1 MAAVALSLGSGSGG
15 RRRRSCRAARRGDG
29 GGAGAGAGCRHF
41 HVHYQ
46 YHIPRQAVWASSP
59 PAVAPVRYLLILPVI
74 FLAALAFLVCF
85 GWLTLVYLASSSLWS
100 RSVDRAGDASGFAGE
115 DEREERPVMPVTD
128 TEHAAGRSGVSG
140 VCAGEGKT
148 EIGEA
153 GDGISE
159 ERRYVSTMVSTGIC
173 FSDDERAS
181 DEKIVKEVMV
191 FEPCKAK
198 AFAELDGSSE
208 EEEHQL
214 LLMDIP
220 IDCFLEE
227 VINTRQFSISLSNA
241 TKLLDAL
248 SVGEVIAADTKEV
261 SDLSSTEIW
270 KFVDRHD
277 TAAEKIPVHGAGADF
292 VIPEATYS
300 ADSTLHGLE
309 DEYESEIKQE
319 QSLAELSADT
329 VPGNVTDEWQETQT
343 SVTEHNNKQ
352 AEPEAASSEG
362 YRKQVVGVSD
372 ESHDSV
378 RENVSENAAASNAP
392 FHQTNSDEDTE
403 LQEGRFPNK
412 RAEASTS
419 ASASAV
425 YDFADNHWRTAEEL
439 AGSADEGNVHGEGR
453 TSVLETAQDGDEDR
467 DNHVSMVS
475 AERHVLLAFFFLRT
489 RCIVAE
495 LFPGSCFN

>member
-1 MAAVALSLGSGSGG
+1 M
-15 RRRRSCRAARRGDG
+15 
-29 GGAGAGAGCRHF
+29 
-41 HVHYQ
+41 
-46 YHIPRQAVWASSP
+46 
-59 PAVAPVRYLLILPVI
+59 
-74 FLAALAFLVCF
+74 
-85 GWLTLVYLASSSLWS
+85 
-100 RSVDRAGDASGFAGE
+100 DRAGNASGFAGE
-115 DEREERPVMPVTD
+115 DGREERPVEPVTD
-128 TEHAAGRSGVSG
+128 TEHAAGRSGVSE

-153 GDGISE
+153 EDGISE
-159 ERRYVSTMVSTGIC
+159 ERRYVSTMASTGIC
-173 FSDDERAS
+173 VVSHYERAS

-191 FEPCKAK
+191 SEPCKAK
-198 AFAELDGSSE
+198 AFAELDGSSS

-248 SVGEVIAADTKEV
+248 SVGEVIAADTKDV

-270 KFVDRHD
+270 KFVDKHD
-277 TAAEKIPVHGAGADF
+277 TATEKIPVHGAGAGF

-300 ADSTLHGLE
+300 DDSTPHGLE

-319 QSLAELSADT
+319 QSLAELPADT
-329 VPGNVTDEWQETQT
+329 VPGNVTDEWQETRT
-343 SVTEHNNKQ
+343 SVTEHNNQ
-352 AEPEAASSEG
+352 QPEPEAASSEG

-403 LQEGRFPNK
+403 LQEGLFPNK

-425 YDFADNHWRTAEEL
+425 CDFADNHWRTAEEL

-453 TSVLETAQDGDEDR
+453 TSVHETAEDGDEDR

-475 AERHVLLAFFFLRT
+475 AERHVLLANFFL
-489 RCIVAE
+489 CE
-495 LFPGSCFN
+495 LGVL